1 MYIFHV
7 IWLLLVCFKTS
18 TDYIKIKSKIAFNS
32 NMVPNQKKVPQ
43 NCVKVHY
50 CPPADVSAGLHRASD
65 SV

>member
-1 MYIFHV
+1 M
-7 IWLLLVCFKTS
+7 VCFKTS